1 MEKKSNFGCV
11 LAWEDDARPNLG
23 EGVSR
28 TTSAS
33 AVLWQVNVIIGGM
46 PPMKTT
52 VLANNKTEARKFSE
66 NRYPKATTITVI
78 GKANAKRA

>member
-1 MEKKSNFGCV
+1 MEKKASFGCV
-11 LAWEDDARPNLG
+11 LAWDDDVRPNLG
-23 EGVSR
+23 EGISR

-33 AVLWQVNVIIGGM
+33 AVLWRVDVRIGGL

-52 VLANNKTEARKFSE
+52 VLANNKTQARKFTE

-78 GKANAKRA
+78 GKANAKTN

>member
-1 MEKKSNFGCV
+1 
-11 LAWEDDARPNLG
+11 
-23 EGVSR
+23 
-28 TTSAS
+28 
-33 AVLWQVNVIIGGM
+33 M